1 MGATSAHECAGVL
14 CDELPT
20 LSQWNTGDAT
30 TNQGRE
36 TRGYRLF
43 YYEDYPTW
51 RHAVTSEE
59 RGGARFSTQRQ
70 RYTHRQGNTM
80 LDKLVKE
87 HIILGV
93 DPGTLFMGYAL
104 LHTIGSRVEIL
115 DFGVYDVHKLEDQY
129 ARLQKEFFFLQELIE
144 KYHPTILAIES
155 QFVDKNPQTM
165 IKIVHAQGV
174 AIAAALS
181 KDVPVQEYSP
191 MKVKMAITGNGHAD
205 KQQVA
210 DMLQRFLHIPDE
222 RMPKKL
228 DATDAL
234 GIAYCHYLQL
244 GLPLR
249 EKGAKNWTTFANQ
262 KGLVDRQLTTPNARL
277 IAAMQTAKK
286 KK

>member
-1 MGATSAHECAGVL
+1 
-14 CDELPT
+14 
-20 LSQWNTGDAT
+20 
-30 TNQGRE
+30 
-36 TRGYRLF
+36 
-43 YYEDYPTW
+43 
-51 RHAVTSEE
+51 
-59 RGGARFSTQRQ
+59 
-70 RYTHRQGNTM
+70 M

-93 DPGTLFMGYAL
+93 DPGTLYMGYAL
-104 LHTIGSRVEIL
+104 LHTSGSKVEVI
-115 DFGVYDVHKLEDQY
+115 DFGVFDVHKLEDQY

-144 KYHPTILAIES
+144 KHHPTVLAIES

-181 KDVPVQEYSP
+181 KDIPVQEYSP
-191 MKVKMAITGNGHAD
+191 MKVKMAITGNGHSD

-210 DMLQRFLHIPDE
+210 DMLQRFLHIPAE

-244 GLPLR
+244 GMPLR
-249 EKGAKNWTTFANQ
+249 EKGAKDWTTFARK
-262 KGLVDRQLTTPNARL
+262 KGLVEKSQSSPNARL
-277 IAAMQTAKK
+277 MAALQGTAKNK
-286 KK
+286 K